1 VKAVI
6 AYQKK
11 VNVNNTIGRNPHSAL
26 EMNQEMEKKRRI
38 IVRSFSIAKNLYDSR
53 VTSPLSKEKDLAVGA
68 EFLEVSIYLVSKL

>member
-11 VNVNNTIGRNPHSAL
+11 VNVNNTMGRILRSVPEL
-26 EMNQEMEKKRRI
+26 DQEMEKKRRI

-53 VTSPLSKEKDLAVGA
+53 VTSPLLKEEDIAAGA
-68 EFLEVSIYLVSKL
+68 EFLEVSI

>member
-11 VNVNNTIGRNPHSAL
+11 VNVNNTMGRILRSVPEL
-26 EMNQEMEKKRRI
+26 DQEMEKKRRI

-53 VTSPLSKEKDLAVGA
+53 VTSPLLKEEDLAAGA
-68 EFLEVSIYLVSKL
+68 EFLEVSI